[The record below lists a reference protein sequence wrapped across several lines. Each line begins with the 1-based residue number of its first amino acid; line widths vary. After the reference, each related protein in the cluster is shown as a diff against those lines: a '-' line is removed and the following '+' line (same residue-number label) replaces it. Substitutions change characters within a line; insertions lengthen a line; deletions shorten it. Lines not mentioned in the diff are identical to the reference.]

1 MAEQDDGIQ
10 KLEQFVGLLAETRS
24 KMQELGGQIDGGAQ
38 ELDAGED
45 GIEEHLGGLTD
56 YVKEF
61 TASLEADHK
70 ATSETNGTL
79 TDSYK
84 DVVETSLAT
93 TILAAMDTAEDAFE
107 TALKI
112 ATDQVEN
119 DYKELAEDGFEA
131 MNTLASELQGQVD
144 AIQQEVEQ
152 AFQAFAQAME
162 DFDNQADEAAKATV
176 ETFAEHDGATVNL
189 NGQVELGF
197 GNFNTHMSAS
207 VHAEIDSGLG
217 ELATNLV
224 DMFTNLDDNV
234 VRLGSDLVE
243 NGGQIMADVAQQVV
257 QDFTS
262 SVQDAVKDAI
272 ENFISELLK
281 EIATNIAMLN
291 VGAAT
296 TSAMS
301 PYVPPLAV
309 AKNVVGAINDLLDAL
324 NPFD

>member
-1 MAEQDDGIQ
+1 MADQDDGIQ

-24 KMQELGGQIDGGAQ
+24 KMQELGGQIDAGAQ
-38 ELDAGED
+38 ELDGGED
-45 GIEEHLGGLTD
+45 GVEEQLGGLTD
-56 YVKEF
+56 FVKEF

-70 ATSETNGTL
+70 ATSEANSQL
-79 TDSYK
+79 SESYK
-84 DVVETSLAT
+84 EVVETSLAT

-107 TALKI
+107 SALKV
-112 ATDQVEN
+112 ASDQVEN
-119 DYKELAEDGFEA
+119 DFKELTADGFEA
-131 MNTLASELQGQVD
+131 MVTLASQLQGQVD

-152 AFQAFAQAME
+152 AFQAFGQAME

-176 ETFAEHDGATVNL
+176 ETFADHDGATVNM

-234 VRLGSDLVE
+234 VRLGTEMID
-243 NGGQIMADVAQQVV
+243 NGGQILADVAGQVV

-262 SVQDAVKDAI
+262 SVRDAVQDAI
-272 ENFISELLK
+272 ENFIKELVK

-291 VGAAT
+291 IGAAT